1 MTFMKVIS
9 IIGRNMVSGSILSK
23 MELFMKETL
32 LMVFQMVKERDI
44 TQVHFKVITQWETLS
59 DGN

>member
-44 TQVHFKVITQWETLS
+44 TQVHFKVTTQWETLLV
-59 DGN
+59 GN